1 MPELAEVAY
10 ACSLWKSGLGLKME
24 EVICHSKSRVH
35 RDLDREFLEK
45 ELIGEKL
52 TSSETHGK
60 QMLFGFSGGKW
71 MGLHLGMTG
80 WLSVEEEDYAPKKH
94 DALILRQSK
103 QTLVFRDPRQFGK
116 LTLDLGNQKP
126 EWWQNLPPSMT
137 NKMFNLESLKDVLK
151 RHGRQPIKALLLDQ
165 RYFPGMGN
173 WMADEVLW
181 RAGIHPAQRSGE
193 IQSSKHKVL
202 FEQIVFVAK
211 GAMESVGKFGGDPPE
226 DWLFHVRWK
235 DGLLC
240 PKTGEALVREKI
252 GGRTTCWSPGVQ
264 CLQE

>member
-10 ACSLWKSGLGLKME
+10 ACSLWNPGIGLQVE
-24 EVICHSKSRVH
+24 EVICHPKSRVY
-35 RDLDREFLEK
+35 RELGREVLEK
-45 ELIGEKL
+45 ELGGAKL
-52 TSSETHGK
+52 TSSATHGK

-80 WLSVEEEDYAPKKH
+80 WLSVEDREYEVQKH
-94 DALILRQSK
+94 DALVLRQSK
-103 QTLVFRDPRQFGK
+103 QVLVFRDPRQFGK
-116 LTLDLGNQKP
+116 LSLDQGKQEP
-126 EWWQNLPPSMT
+126 DWWRDLPPSMSSEEFT
-137 NKMFNLESLKDVLK
+137 LENLKEVLK
-151 RHGRQPIKALLLDQ
+151 RHSRQPIKALLLDQ

-181 RAGIHPAQRSGE
+181 RSGIHPAQKGGD
-193 IQSSKHKVL
+193 IKPSKHKIIYK
-202 FEQIVFVAK
+202 QIVFVAE

-226 DWLFHVRWK
+226 EWLFHVRWK

-252 GGRTTCWSPGVQ
+252 GGRTTCWSPGMQ
-264 CLQE
+264 NY